1 MRDIAPFSVAV
12 IPFGLAV
19 GSASATA
26 GLSGA
31 ESMFGAL
38 VLLAGAAQL
47 GAVETIGSG
56 GGIVA
61 AAMVATL
68 INLRFVFYG
77 AGVARWFAGVPLRRR
92 LLLAF
97 PIVDQTFLLCQ
108 EHFETEADP
117 AWRQRYY
124 LTATAVLASV
134 FVLSQPIAFY
144 LGTALPSGLGLQLAA
159 PLAFAGMIAKSI
171 NGRRE
176 LIAGAVAAATVV
188 VGSGAVG
195 AIALPIGVG
204 LGVALAT
211 ADGQGRTIMTT
222 LAAFGLAALM
232 TYLLR
237 SSMTI
242 AGDRLLSSTTVA
254 AAIGLVSPA
263 VLSAMVVSA
272 LVLDHG
278 RLSPPVLIE
287 TVAVAAAVL
296 AVRKTGNVSM
306 ALAVGL
312 PVYWLGTLVGL

>member
-188 VGSGAVG
+188 VGTGALG

-211 ADGQGRTIMTT
+211 ATDKD
-222 LAAFGLAALM
+222 A
-232 TYLLR
+232 R
-237 SSMTI
+237 S
-242 AGDRLLSSTTVA
+242 
-254 AAIGLVSPA
+254 
-263 VLSAMVVSA
+263 
-272 LVLDHG
+272 
-278 RLSPPVLIE
+278 
-287 TVAVAAAVL
+287 
-296 AVRKTGNVSM
+296 
-306 ALAVGL
+306 
-312 PVYWLGTLVGL
+312 